1 MLDRPTTDERLGKS
15 PQRLVP
21 YFLLVMAVIY
31 MGLGV
36 FLWVANG
43 LVVLPV
49 GTRRILGT
57 VFLIY
62 GIIRF
67 VRTYGQHFKRKPTY
81 DDEQ

>member
-1 MLDRPTTDERLGKS
+1 MLNRPTTDERLGKS

-36 FLWVANG
+36 FLWAANG
-43 LVVLPV
+43 LIALPV
-49 GTRRILGT
+49 TTRRILGT
-57 VFLIY
+57 LFLLY